1 MINENVQKLKNTI
14 RAGRAMHG
22 YLVTSAD
29 CDETAP
35 EGEPSSTA
43 ELLRQCAA
51 LLLFGSEKTEM
62 LEFSPDFYELNGGA
76 KVEQMRMIRQELSKK
91 AFGGN
96 NRVVVIT
103 DAHMMNDSA
112 VNAMLKM
119 LEEPPEGTFFLLTGI
134 EQRILPTIRSR
145 CQIVRLGTASAAEI
159 GAELIRL
166 GAAKSEAQRFA
177 AQSMG
182 SLTRAKRLM
191 QDEAFQKLRQNAIEA
206 LLDIFEGKLPFKWAK
221 SIGRDRQA
229 AKESLGFMLA
239 ACHDVL
245 NKKTG
250 AASGSSG
257 GMRLNNAADALSFS
271 AIHSAVIKI
280 AEAEMRLSSN
290 AGVNPIL
297 DRLIIDIAEAIFD

>member
-22 YLVTSAD
+22 YLITSAD

-96 NRVVVIT
+96 SRVVVIT
-103 DAHMMNDSA
+103 AAHMMNDSA

-177 AQSMG
+177 A
-182 SLTRAKRLM
+182 
-191 QDEAFQKLRQNAIEA
+191 IEA
-206 LLDIFEGKLPFKWAK
+206 LLDIFEGKLPFGWAK

-250 AASGSSG
+250 AASGSTVG
-257 GMRLNNAADALSFS
+257 TRLNNAAGALSFS

-280 AEAEMRLSSN
+280 TEAEMRLSSN

-297 DRLIIDIAEAIFD
+297 DRLIIDIAEAISD

>member
-1 MINENVQKLKNTI
+1 
-14 RAGRAMHG
+14 
-22 YLVTSAD
+22 
-29 CDETAP
+29 
-35 EGEPSSTA
+35 
-43 ELLRQCAA
+43 
-51 LLLFGSEKTEM
+51 M

-76 KVEQMRMIRQELSKK
+76 KVEQMRTIRQELSKK

-257 GMRLNNAADALSFS
+257 GMRLNNAAGALSFS

-297 DRLIIDIAEAIFD
+297 DRLIIDIAEAISD